1 MTISTQ
7 RPSTSK
13 QKEKDEY
20 PTLTICFDGYRGAI
34 FDGSDDIFD
43 QGNASAGTYQR
54 YINGRPNYNKSS
66 FDYNLNF
73 FTGFF
78 KSIQEMMCFFIIF
91 KDYEEY
97 IYKNWSSIKC
107 STN

>member
-1 MTISTQ
+1 MMWLLAFAAIILFGSSATASLM
-7 RPSTSK
+7 
-13 QKEKDEY
+13 EKVKSI
-20 PTLTICFDGYRGAI
+20 LTKIKNILIR
-34 FDGSDDIFD
+34 DILVYS
-43 QGNASAGTYQR
+43 N
-54 YINGRPNYNKSS
+54 
-66 FDYNLNF
+66 YNLNF

>member
-1 MTISTQ
+1 MMCLLTFAAIILLGSSATASLMEKVKSILTTIKNILI
-7 RPSTSK
+7 R
-13 QKEKDEY
+13 
-20 PTLTICFDGYRGAI
+20 
-34 FDGSDDIFD
+34 DILVYS
-43 QGNASAGTYQR
+43 N
-54 YINGRPNYNKSS
+54 
-66 FDYNLNF
+66 YNLNF

>member
-1 MTISTQ
+1 MMWLLTFAAIILLGSSATASLMEKVKSILTTIKNILI
-7 RPSTSK
+7 R
-13 QKEKDEY
+13 
-20 PTLTICFDGYRGAI
+20 
-34 FDGSDDIFD
+34 DILVYS
-43 QGNASAGTYQR
+43 N
-54 YINGRPNYNKSS
+54 
-66 FDYNLNF
+66 YNLNF

>member
-1 MTISTQ
+1 MIWLLTFAAIILLGSSATASLMENVKSILTTIKNILIQ
-7 RPSTSK
+7 
-13 QKEKDEY
+13 
-20 PTLTICFDGYRGAI
+20 
-34 FDGSDDIFD
+34 DILVYS
-43 QGNASAGTYQR
+43 N
-54 YINGRPNYNKSS
+54 
-66 FDYNLNF
+66 YNLNF